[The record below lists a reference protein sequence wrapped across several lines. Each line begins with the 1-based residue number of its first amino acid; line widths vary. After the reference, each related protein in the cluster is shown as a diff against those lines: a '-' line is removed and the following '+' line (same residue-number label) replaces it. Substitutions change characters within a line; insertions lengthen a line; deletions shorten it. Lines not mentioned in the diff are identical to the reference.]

1 MYSFSSP
8 FFLGILLQDASRILP
23 RIRGHSLGRKP
34 PSFYRIIRIEFNQGK
49 NIETVKKG
57 WKESVRKNRCGRICG
72 RIWGR
77 IWGRIS
83 VVFDFVIARRGEVV
97 EFSGLRTSA
106 RRGPMNGRKRQRE
119 KKQGGLAR
127 GSKTG
132 GGGEEEDRGKAGGNV
147 VNGW

>member
-1 MYSFSSP
+1 M
-8 FFLGILLQDASRILP
+8 
-23 RIRGHSLGRKP
+23 
-34 PSFYRIIRIEFNQGK
+34 
-49 NIETVKKG
+49 
-57 WKESVRKNRCGRICG
+57 
-72 RIWGR
+72 
-77 IWGRIS
+77 
-83 VVFDFVIARRGEVV
+83 VFDFVIARRGEVV

-132 GGGEEEDRGKAGGNV
+132 GGGEEEEEEEDRGKAGGNV